1 MSKDNT
7 QRPAPKHDEL
17 IHEGIQPATYK
28 PPPPPPP
35 QSGGI
40 ANSGKK

>member
-1 MSKDNT
+1 MSKDNS
-7 QRPAPKHDEL
+7 QRPEPKQKEL
-17 IHEGIQPATYK
+17 IEKGIQPAVYK